1 MQFQSLAANVGW
13 IAVGATAGLILVFI
27 NIALFV
33 WFLKFKR
40 KKRGKKSLKIFT
52 VCFQL

>member
-40 KKRGKKSLKIFT
+40 KKRGKKPLKIFT